1 MIITYINNIRASF
14 LERTIY
20 NWDTNGF
27 GFKQQMVTLV
37 QVVACYS
44 RAISFVSALK
54 LTLKMFALFVTS
66 KSFLDQGYFM
76 KQVFHFIKCLKSYA
90 SQSVFIL

>member
-1 MIITYINNIRASF
+1 MIITYINNKRAPF

-27 GFKQQMVTLV
+27 GFKQLMVTLV
-37 QVVACYS
+37 QVVECYS

>member
-1 MIITYINNIRASF
+1 MIITYINNKRTPF

-76 KQVFHFIKCLKSYA
+76 KQVFHFIKYLKSYA